1 MAHITV
7 EPQGKIW
14 LCKCAL
20 EADLKNTFT
29 FANATAQ
36 LNYFEGLQTTII
48 AGDDYT
54 YVRKDNKVRVEIPYD
69 DIDLYNYMWYVNR
82 GFNSPKRYFCF
93 IDRLE
98 YVNENVT
105 DIYFH
110 TDVFQTWIWNLTWN
124 RCFVERE
131 HVNDDTVGANTVP
144 EGLETGD
151 FVCNDVLDDPLTKVD
166 TSIDPSDASSDF
178 VYIIAA
184 SCRPED
190 TYSTDDPLPYYNNTY
205 TVYNGIYSGNTYF
218 RTTTPTATELSGW
231 LNSYAQNGTSEAIT
245 SIFVAPKWLAPKRA
259 NKLEVDRNYTVTTR
273 GASIS
278 MNSTL
283 DGYTPKNNK
292 LFTGEYNY
300 CVVTNNNGASNVL
313 KWEYWGQ
320 GAYEV
325 SGAICPGCSIR
336 FTPMYYKNATRN
348 TEEGLTLGKYPVC
361 SWKVDSYT
369 NWLTQNSINV
379 GGATISKDELNMVTS
394 VASLATGTALLATG
408 AGAGIGTGMVMGG
421 LAGVANNMYAMK
433 QHNSIVPSSAGNT
446 NAGDVTFAMSKTCFS
461 FYKMSIRAEYAR
473 IIDNFFSAYGYKVNR
488 IKVPNITGRSQWN
501 FVKTVDCN
509 VNGDV
514 PQEDLQ
520 TIRSAMDRGVTFW
533 HNPANIYNY
542 SLNNPIV

>member
-7 EPQGKIW
+7 EPQGKIY

-29 FANATAQ
+29 FTNATAQ
-36 LNYFEGLQTTII
+36 LNYFEGLQSTII
-48 AGDDYT
+48 AGDDYV

-82 GFNSPKRYFCF
+82 GFHNPKRYYCF
-93 IDRLE
+93 IDKLE
-98 YVNENVT
+98 YVNENTT
-105 DIYFH
+105 DIFFH
-110 TDVFQTWIWNLTWN
+110 TDVFQTWYWNLTWN

-131 HVNDDTVGANTVP
+131 HVNDDTFGLHTVP

-151 FVCNDVLDDPLTKVD
+151 FVCNNMIDDPLTKVD
-166 TSIDPSDASSDF
+166 TSIDPSSSDSDF

-231 LNSYAQNGTSEAIT
+231 LNSYARNGTSEAIT
-245 SIFVAPKWLAPKRA
+245 SIFIAPKWLAPKRDD
-259 NKLEVDRNYTVTTR
+259 KLEVNRNYTVTTR

-292 LFTGEYNY
+292 LFTGDYNY
-300 CVVTNNNGASNVL
+300 CVVTNNNGSSNVL

-320 GAYEV
+320 GMYEV

-336 FTPMYYKNATRN
+336 FTPMYYKNATKN
-348 TEEGLTLGKYPVC
+348 YDEGLTLGKYPVC

-369 NWLTQNSINV
+369 NWLTQNSVNV
-379 GGATISKDELNMVTS
+379 AGATISKDELNMVTS

-446 NAGDVTFAMSKTCFS
+446 NAGDVTFAMSKTCFT
-461 FYKMSIRAEYAR
+461 FCQMSIRAEYAR

-509 VNGDV
+509 VDGDV

-520 TIRSAMDRGVTFW
+520 TIREAMNRGVTFW
-533 HNPANIYNY
+533 HTPANIYNY